1 MNFLKVLL
9 VSLIIIT
16 ISGCAEKKPQVLKEF
31 YAENIQ
37 EFIRKMQNYQSLESS
52 LTIDYESKGSL
63 LSGDAALKI
72 YKNETLLRVY
82 YMGFPV
88 GEVYEKEGEFSSN
101 LPMEKDKI
109 IQILTGIKR
118 GFMWWN
124 GDFEVIENEK
134 NFILRERESDREI
147 VLTKNGFMPVSQ
159 TFTFENQKIFIVY
172 EDFKEFQTHDNTTL
186 IMPSQIIVYYKNKNL
201 KIRIEKLKL
210 ING

>member
-16 ISGCAEKKPQVLKEF
+16 IYGCAEKKPQVLKEF

-37 EFIRKMQNYQSLESS
+37 DFIVKMQNYQSLESS

-63 LSGDAALKI
+63 FSGDVFLKI

-82 YMGFPV
+82 YMGFPA
-88 GEVYEKEGEFSSN
+88 GEVYEREGEFSSN
-101 LPMEKDKI
+101 LPIERDKI
-109 IQILTGIKR
+109 MQIITGIKK
-118 GFMWWN
+118 GFMWWD

-134 NFILRERESDREI
+134 NFILKERQSDREI
-147 VLTKNGFMPVSQ
+147 ILTKKGFMPVSQ
-159 TFTFENQKIFIVY
+159 TLTFENQKIFIVY
-172 EDFKEFQTHDNTTL
+172 NHFKDFQTDDNMAL
-186 IMPSQIIVYYKNKNL
+186 KMPSQIIVYYKNRNL
-201 KIRIEKLKL
+201 KIKIEKLKL

>member
-37 EFIRKMQNYQSLESS
+37 DFIKKMQNYQSLESS

-63 LSGDAALKI
+63 FSGDASLKI

-88 GEVYEKEGEFSSN
+88 GEVYEKEDEFSSN

-109 IQILTGIKR
+109 MQILTGIKK

-124 GDFEVIENEK
+124 GDFEVIENER
-134 NFILRERESDREI
+134 NYILKEIESDREI
-147 VLTKNGFMPVSQ
+147 VLTKKGFIPVSQ
-159 TFTFENQKIFIVY
+159 KFNFENQKIFIVY
-172 EDFKEFQTHDNTTL
+172 EDFKEFQTYDNTTL
-186 IMPSQIIVYYKNKNL
+186 IMPSQIIVYYKNRNL

-210 ING
+210 INE

>member
-1 MNFLKVLL
+1 MNILKVLL
-9 VSLIIIT
+9 VSLIIII

-37 EFIRKMQNYQSLESS
+37 DFIRKMQNYQSLESS
-52 LTIDYESKGSL
+52 LTIEYESKGSL
-63 LSGDAALKI
+63 FSADASLKI

-82 YMGFPV
+82 YMGFTV
-88 GEVYEKEGEFSSN
+88 GEIYEKEGEFSSN
-101 LPMEKDKI
+101 LPMERDKI
-109 IQILTGIKR
+109 MQILTGIKR

-134 NFILRERESDREI
+134 NFILRESDREI
-147 VLTKNGFMPVSQ
+147 VLTKNGFIPVSQ

-172 EDFKEFQTHDNTTL
+172 EDFKEFQTHDKTTL
-186 IMPSQIIVYYKNKNL
+186 IMPSQIIVYYKSRNL
-201 KIRIEKLKL
+201 KIKIEKLKL

>member
-9 VSLIIIT
+9 VSLIIII

-37 EFIRKMQNYQSLESS
+37 DFIRKMQNYQSLESS
-52 LTIDYESKGSL
+52 LTIEYESKGSL
-63 LSGDAALKI
+63 FSADASLKI

-82 YMGFPV
+82 YMGFTV
-88 GEVYEKEGEFSSN
+88 GEIYEKEGEFSSN
-101 LPMEKDKI
+101 LPMERDKI
-109 IQILTGIKR
+109 MQILTGIKR

-134 NFILRERESDREI
+134 NFILRESDREI
-147 VLTKNGFMPVSQ
+147 VLTKNGFIPVSQ

-172 EDFKEFQTHDNTTL
+172 EDFKEFQTHDKTTL
-186 IMPSQIIVYYKNKNL
+186 IMPSQIIVYYKSRNL
-201 KIRIEKLKL
+201 KIKIEKLKL

>member
-9 VSLIIIT
+9 VSLIIII

-37 EFIRKMQNYQSLESS
+37 DFIRKMQNYQSLESS
-52 LTIDYESKGSL
+52 LTIEYESKESL
-63 LSGDAALKI
+63 FSGDASLKI

-82 YMGFPV
+82 YMGFTV
-88 GEVYEKEGEFSSN
+88 GEIYEKEGEFSSN
-101 LPMEKDKI
+101 LPMERDKI
-109 IQILTGIKR
+109 MQILTGIKR

-134 NFILRERESDREI
+134 NFILRESDREI
-147 VLTKNGFMPVSQ
+147 VLTKNGFIPVSQ

-172 EDFKEFQTHDNTTL
+172 EDFKEFQTHDKTTL
-186 IMPSQIIVYYKNKNL
+186 IMPSQIIVYYKSRNL
-201 KIRIEKLKL
+201 KIKIEKLKL

>member
-9 VSLIIIT
+9 VSLIIII

-37 EFIRKMQNYQSLESS
+37 DFIRKMQNYQSLESS
-52 LTIDYESKGSL
+52 LTIEYESKESL
-63 LSGDAALKI
+63 FSADASLKI

-82 YMGFPV
+82 YMGFTV
-88 GEVYEKEGEFSSN
+88 GEIYEKEGEFSSN
-101 LPMEKDKI
+101 LPMERDKI
-109 IQILTGIKR
+109 MQILTGIKR

-134 NFILRERESDREI
+134 NFILRESDREI
-147 VLTKNGFMPVSQ
+147 VLTKNGFIPVSQ

-172 EDFKEFQTHDNTTL
+172 EDVKEFQTHDKTTL
-186 IMPSQIIVYYKNKNL
+186 IMPSQIIVYYKSRNL
-201 KIRIEKLKL
+201 KIKIEKLKL

>member
-9 VSLIIIT
+9 VSLIIII

-37 EFIRKMQNYQSLESS
+37 DFIRKMQNYQSLESS
-52 LTIDYESKGSL
+52 LTIEYESKESL
-63 LSGDAALKI
+63 FSADASLKI

-82 YMGFPV
+82 YMGFTV
-88 GEVYEKEGEFSSN
+88 GEIYEKEGEFSSN
-101 LPMEKDKI
+101 LPMERDKI
-109 IQILTGIKR
+109 MQILTGIKR

-134 NFILRERESDREI
+134 NFILRESDREI
-147 VLTKNGFMPVSQ
+147 VLTKNGFIPVSQ

-172 EDFKEFQTHDNTTL
+172 EDFKEFQTHDKTTL
-186 IMPSQIIVYYKNKNL
+186 IMPSQIIVYYKSRNL
-201 KIRIEKLKL
+201 KIKIEKLKL

>member
-9 VSLIIIT
+9 VSLIIII

-37 EFIRKMQNYQSLESS
+37 DFIRKMQNYQSLESS
-52 LTIDYESKGSL
+52 LTIEYESKGSL
-63 LSGDAALKI
+63 FSADASLKI

-82 YMGFPV
+82 YMGFTV
-88 GEVYEKEGEFSSN
+88 GEIYEKEGEFSSN
-101 LPMEKDKI
+101 LPMERDKI
-109 IQILTGIKR
+109 MQILTGIKR

-134 NFILRERESDREI
+134 NFILRESDREI
-147 VLTKNGFMPVSQ
+147 VLTKNGFIPVSQ

-172 EDFKEFQTHDNTTL
+172 EDFKEFQTHDKTTL
-186 IMPSQIIVYYKNKNL
+186 IMPSQIIVYYKSRNL
-201 KIRIEKLKL
+201 KIKIEKLKI

>member
-9 VSLIIIT
+9 VSLIIII
-16 ISGCAEKKPQVLKEF
+16 ISGCAENKPQVLKEF

-37 EFIRKMQNYQSLESS
+37 DFIRKMQNYQSLESS
-52 LTIDYESKGSL
+52 LTIEYESKESL
-63 LSGDAALKI
+63 FSADASLKI

-82 YMGFPV
+82 YMGFTV
-88 GEVYEKEGEFSSN
+88 GEIYEKEGEFSSN
-101 LPMEKDKI
+101 LPMERDKI
-109 IQILTGIKR
+109 MQILTGIKR

-134 NFILRERESDREI
+134 NFILRESDREI
-147 VLTKNGFMPVSQ
+147 VLTKNGFIPVSQ

-172 EDFKEFQTHDNTTL
+172 EDIKEFQPHDKTTL
-186 IMPSQIIVYYKNKNL
+186 IMPSQIIVYYKSRNL
-201 KIRIEKLKL
+201 KIKIEKLKL